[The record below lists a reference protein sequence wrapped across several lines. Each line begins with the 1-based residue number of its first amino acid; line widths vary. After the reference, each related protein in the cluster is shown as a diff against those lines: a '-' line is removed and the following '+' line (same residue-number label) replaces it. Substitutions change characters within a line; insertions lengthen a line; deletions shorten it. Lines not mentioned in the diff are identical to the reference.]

1 MNDEIVQLH
10 NIFYSSSHS
19 SYGEQPKRLRF
30 CVVTKY
36 HLVPLLIIALTA
48 GAVIWLSRSSKPRQ
62 AAIRNVVLI
71 SIDTCRADHLSCYG
85 HSLPTT
91 PNIDAIAH
99 EGVMFTRAQSTNP
112 ITLPAHCSLLTGT
125 DPTCH
130 GVHLN
135 QNHGLADSHT
145 TLAEIL
151 HDHGYQTGAFI
162 GAFPLHSRFGLDQGF
177 DTYDEQFGGQAG
189 EFFFNERVAQQVVN
203 GSISWLEQQ
212 RDKPFFLFIHTFD
225 PHAPYAPP
233 EPFASRFREDQYAGE
248 IAYTDFC
255 IGQVIAKLKQLD
267 LFDSTLIIITADHG
281 ESRGEH
287 DEATHLFFIYQSTVR
302 VPLIIKAPGCAAGRK
317 VDDAV
322 GLIDIVPTVL
332 HLLGLSVPPQVQG
345 VDLGGYLGDRVEPLE
360 DRYLYSETLDPARFD
375 CCPLRGLVHGKW
387 HYIWSVKPELYDLN
401 RDPGEKHNLVE
412 DEPEKAKLLQSRLQE
427 LLADQHRK
435 AGERRSFVPDQETVR
450 RLQSLGY
457 VGGPHVDAD
466 MEIDMNT
473 EDPKDFIDLY
483 NQYMRAASYA
493 QQKRFD
499 EARAEC
505 LDILTQRPHLL
516 PVKLL
521 LGPIA
526 EDQGRLAG
534 ALDAVTRL
542 SNVLADLANAKNP
555 QVFAFEVNQAHKD
568 RGNAYLALG
577 NYEFAI
583 KDYAHVIQFWP
594 NDAETYNS
602 RGNAHMHLG
611 NYRQAWDDYNRV
623 IELEPDY
630 AEAFVN
636 RGNTQ
641 VHLGDY
647 EQCLKDYRRAIEL
660 KPDYPEAYT
669 HRANAHRHLGN
680 YLLALEDYQRA
691 IELKPDFAEAF
702 TDRGNTHKQLGHYQ
716 QAMEDYNR
724 VVELKPDFAE
734 AYTQRGN
741 AHNRSGNY
749 QQAWEDY
756 NRAIELKPD
765 YVEAYTHRGNAQ
777 KRLGNYQQAL
787 EDYNRAIEL
796 KPDFDEAY
804 TNRGVTYQDL
814 GNFQLALNDF
824 VKAIEL
830 KPDLVE
836 VYNNLAW
843 LLATCHDSNFRDAE
857 RAVSSAK
864 RACEL
869 ASRDDYSLLDTLAAA
884 YAESGDFAEAVRWQ
898 ASAVKMAPATNKA
911 ALESRLELYKAE
923 KPYRQEPR
931 K

>member
-1 MNDEIVQLH
+1 M
-10 NIFYSSSHS
+10 
-19 SYGEQPKRLRF
+19 
-30 CVVTKY
+30 VTKY
-36 HLVPLLIIALTA
+36 HLVPLLIIVLTA
-48 GAVIWLSRSSKPRQ
+48 GAAIWLSSKPRQ

-135 QNHGLADSHT
+135 QNRGLADSHT

-151 HDHGYQTGAFI
+151 QDHGYQTGAFI

-177 DTYDEQFGGQAG
+177 DTYDDAFSRQAG
-189 EFFFNERVAQQVVN
+189 KFFFNERNAQEVVTASN
-203 GSISWLEQQ
+203 SWLEQH
-212 RDKPFFLFIHTFD
+212 RENPFFLFLHTFD

-255 IGQVIAKLKQLD
+255 VGQVIAKLKQLD

-302 VPLIIKAPGCAAGRK
+302 IPLIIKAPGCAAGRQ
-317 VDDAV
+317 VSDSV
-322 GLIDIVPTVL
+322 SLIDIVPTVL
-332 HLLGLSVPPQVQG
+332 HSLGLSVPPQVQG
-345 VDLGGYLGDRVEPLE
+345 VNLGGYLGDHVEPVE

-387 HYIWSVKPELYDLN
+387 HYIWSVKPELYDLDQ
-401 RDPGEKHNLVE
+401 DPGEKHNLAE
-412 DEPEKAKLLQSRLQE
+412 DKPEKAKRLQSRLQE
-427 LLADQHRK
+427 FLADQRRK
-435 AGERRSFVPDQETVR
+435 GGERHSLVPDQETVR
-450 RLQSLGY
+450 KLQSLGY
-457 VGGPHVDAD
+457 VGGPNVDENV
-466 MEIDMNT
+466 EIDMNM
-473 EDPKDFIDLY
+473 EDPKDFIDFY
-483 NQYMRAASYA
+483 NQFIRAASFA
-493 QQKRFD
+493 QQKRFN

-505 LDILTQRPHLL
+505 LDILTHRPHLL

-521 LGPIA
+521 LAGPVSENQRRKA
-526 EDQGRLAG
+526 
-534 ALDAVTRL
+534 DAVTHL
-542 SNVLADLANAKNP
+542 SNVLATAANTKDP
-555 QVFAFEVNQAHKD
+555 HMFAFEVNQARKR

-611 NYRQAWDDYNRV
+611 NYRQALDDYNRV

-630 AEAFVN
+630 AAAFVN

-680 YLLALEDYQRA
+680 YLLALEDY
-691 IELKPDFAEAF
+691 
-702 TDRGNTHKQLGHYQ
+702 
-716 QAMEDYNR
+716 
-724 VVELKPDFAE
+724 
-734 AYTQRGN
+734 
-741 AHNRSGNY
+741 
-749 QQAWEDY
+749 
-756 NRAIELKPD
+756 
-765 YVEAYTHRGNAQ
+765 
-777 KRLGNYQQAL
+777 
-787 EDYNRAIEL
+787 
-796 KPDFDEAY
+796 
-804 TNRGVTYQDL
+804 
-814 GNFQLALNDF
+814 
-824 VKAIEL
+824 
-830 KPDLVE
+830 
-836 VYNNLAW
+836 
-843 LLATCHDSNFRDAE
+843 
-857 RAVSSAK
+857 
-864 RACEL
+864 
-869 ASRDDYSLLDTLAAA
+869 
-884 YAESGDFAEAVRWQ
+884 
-898 ASAVKMAPATNKA
+898 
-911 ALESRLELYKAE
+911 
-923 KPYRQEPR
+923 
-931 K
+931 